1 MLRVRPDDAELH
13 DDVALLYL
21 RTGQRERA
29 ADHFQTSL
37 SIKSASASAHF
48 NYATALTVSGR
59 VDEAIESYRRALGI
73 DPRHSH
79 AHNNL
84 GSVLSA
90 LGDYVGALR
99 HFDRAIALDPANAQA
114 HTTMQKDWRESCGKR
129 SHLAPDRIS
138 RGFEGR
144 NAFQER
150 RMVLPYW
157 LTPFT
162 RRPPSSRPAAS

>member
-59 VDEAIESYRRALGI
+59 VDEAIESYRRALAI

-90 LGDYVGALR
+90 LRDYVGALR
-99 HFDRAIALDPANAQA
+99 TSIARSRSTPPTPRRTPLCKRTGANPVESARTWLLTESVVDSRDGTHFRSGGWFS
-114 HTTMQKDWRESCGKR
+114 HTR
-129 SHLAPDRIS
+129 
-138 RGFEGR
+138 
-144 NAFQER
+144 
-150 RMVLPYW
+150 
-157 LTPFT
+157 
-162 RRPPSSRPAAS
+162 